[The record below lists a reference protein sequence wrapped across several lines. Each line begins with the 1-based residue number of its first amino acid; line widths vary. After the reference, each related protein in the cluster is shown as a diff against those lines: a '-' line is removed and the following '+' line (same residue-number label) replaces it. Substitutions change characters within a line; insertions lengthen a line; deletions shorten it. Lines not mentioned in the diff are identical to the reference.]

1 MTEPTAEPSTEP
13 QTEPPMESHAHRGF
27 FEAIGNAEE
36 LPDEARNLHPI
47 SLTAFVSVMVVIEL
61 FDLLLTQRLHFA
73 VPPNSTAGDV
83 AKTISI
89 SGNILFAFMLVLSL
103 VTMLASR
110 RSTPHAAVYVM
121 ITYLTVATT
130 NVLIN
135 VATLVIT
142 PQIARESQNALVID
156 LGLVFFSITLIFSL
170 WYQVADT
177 HLKGGALDFPP
188 NESKP
193 DDPPRWFDYFCV
205 AFFTNT
211 TFGPTLEGVRNRP
224 TKAIMMFQTG
234 LSLVIL
240 VVLVARIIKA
250 P

>member
-1 MTEPTAEPSTEP
+1 MTEPLTQTPAETPAETP
-13 QTEPPMESHAHRGF
+13 AHVGF
-27 FEAIGNAEE
+27 FEAIGKREE
-36 LPDEARNLHPI
+36 LPDEARHLHPI
-47 SLTAFVSVMVVIEL
+47 SLTSFVAVMVVIEL

-73 VPPNSTAGDV
+73 VPPNSTAGNV
-83 AKTISI
+83 AKTVSI
-89 SGNILFAFMLVLSL
+89 SGNILFAFLLVLAL
-103 VTMLASR
+103 GTVLISR
-110 RSTPHAAVYVM
+110 RSTPRAAVYVM
-121 ITYLTVATT
+121 ITYLTVATS

-142 PQIARESQNALVID
+142 PQIGLESQNALVID
-156 LGLVFFSITLIFSL
+156 LGLVFFSITMIFSL

-188 NESKP
+188 NASKP

-224 TKAIMMFQTG
+224 TKAIMMFQTS

>member
-1 MTEPTAEPSTEP
+1 MTEPTTEAQAEQQAEPPLEP
-13 QTEPPMESHAHRGF
+13 HARRGLF
-27 FEAIGNAEE
+27 DAIAQAEQ

-47 SLTAFVSVMVVIEL
+47 SLTAFVSVMVVIEA
-61 FDLLLTQRLHFA
+61 FDALLTQRLHFA
-73 VPPNSTAGDV
+73 IPPNSTAGDV

-89 SGNILFAFMLVLSL
+89 SGNALFASMLVLSL
-103 VTMLASR
+103 VTLVASR
-110 RSTPHAAVYVM
+110 KSTPHAAVYVM

-224 TKAIMMFQTG
+224 TKAIMMLQTT